1 MILNAKNVED
11 EIDLVET
18 LANEINSEVFHY
30 IPRERMVQISENDGK
45 TVIEKDKNC
54 DMANVYLDLA
64 KKVIG

>member
-1 MILNAKNVED
+1 
-11 EIDLVET
+11 
-18 LANEINSEVFHY
+18 
-30 IPRERMVQISENDGK
+30 MVQISENDGK